1 MHYFCGCLKKKQF
14 PLIWQELTGCTL
26 ACLHQQTG
34 GSNRDQDGSNAQM
47 HKRFLR
53 PRLLMLGLP

>member
-26 ACLHQQTG
+26 ACLHQQTE
-34 GSNRDQDGSNAQM
+34 
-47 HKRFLR
+47 
-53 PRLLMLGLP
+53 GLIETRMVAMPKCISASSDLDS